1 MPISGATARRTNR
14 FIPTGGVTRQIAWAD
29 PQSGVSFAY
38 LTNTIVFPP
47 GGTYHPR
54 ARELSQL
61 AGATRAS

>member
-1 MPISGATARRTNR
+1 MAELLDHDPRR
-14 FIPTGGVTRQIAWAD
+14 
-29 PQSGVSFAY
+29 VSFGY

-61 AGATRAS
+61 AGAARAS